1 MLFDEL
7 CSCQT
12 FSVTIPGTEMA
23 VARKRAVCW
32 KEKTA
37 PISNP
42 RPTAVNIPKNTRMN
56 FIAGTSS
63 EGWFGNGTSRMGVRI
78 ANAAN
83 VFATGIS
90 TLAPACQSISLRF
103 LFLDSDPTRIIPPS
117 ASTGD
122 IFPPEFEGVGGARW
136 RRERSWRWSATSNGP
151 SPRPA
156 KALRK
161 FEAGVAE
168 CRSAIS

>member
-1 MLFDEL
+1 VLFDEL

-56 FIAGTSS
+56 LIAGTSS

-117 ASTGD
+117 ASMGEIFPARVRRCRRSPLAEGTLVEMVGD
-122 IFPPEFEGVGGARW
+122 IQRTEPAASQSAQKV
-136 RRERSWRWSATSNGP
+136 RSGSGR
-151 SPRPA
+151 
-156 KALRK
+156 
-161 FEAGVAE
+161 V
-168 CRSAIS
+168 